1 MHRYATSHN
10 SRKKERKKDTVPA
23 IPFDILIR
31 HGDGSLLWV
40 EAASNIQLAKN
51 RLQQLCAAT
60 PGDYFV
66 FDQTSQQIVARSS
79 DLGRTDV

>member
-1 MHRYATSHN
+1 MHRHASIHN
-10 SRKKERKKDTVPA
+10 SKRKDTVPA

-31 HGDGSLLWV
+31 HRDGSLLWV
-40 EAASNIQLAKN
+40 EAASNIQLAKS
-51 RLQQLCAAT
+51 RLQQLCATT

-79 DLGRTDV
+79 DLGRNDV